1 MECRLLID
9 ELPEEKAI
17 DALDFP
23 QDSEPYEEAENS
35 HELSPFL
42 ISDSIS
48 NSDQISA
55 YQSNSIHDKCMEIYL
70 RESCRYPLLTREEER
85 DLFAQMEE
93 GKEMVQRAIS
103 RTHLGS
109 NATTDELDKAVAEV
123 ESMAE
128 LQNGFGISD
137 KAEFNDIIDC
147 IRQGM
152 EIIGAARDRII
163 KANLRLVVSI
173 AKRYRG
179 ESSGLTAMDLIQEG
193 NIGLLQAVMKFEY
206 RKGYRFSTY
215 AVWWIRQ
222 AISRCIANKGGLIRL
237 PVHIVEGNNAFRRA
251 FAAKRLDSHPMEEE
265 VAEKL
270 QELFQM
276 SRHVIALET
285 PIGTGGN
292 CLADIIEGDST
303 ESVENAVTQNEIDE
317 GIDQVLSSLS
327 EREEQVIR
335 LRFGIDDGSPR
346 TLDQIG
352 VKLGVVRERVRQIE
366 EQALGKLRR
375 SARLQKLVGV
385 I

>member
-9 ELPEEKAI
+9 ELSEEKAL
-17 DALDFP
+17 DTLDFP
-23 QDSEPYEEAENS
+23 QDSEPYEE
-35 HELSPFL
+35 SPFL
-42 ISDSIS
+42 ISDSTS
-48 NSDQISA
+48 NPDQTSA
-55 YQSNSIHDKCMEIYL
+55 YRSSSIHDKCMEIYL
-70 RESCRYPLLTREEER
+70 RESCKYPLLTREEER
-85 DLFAQMEE
+85 DLFVQMEE
-93 GKEMVQRAIS
+93 GKKTFQKAIS
-103 RTHLGS
+103 WTHLGS
-109 NATTDELDKAVAEV
+109 SLTADELAKAVAEV

-128 LQNGFGISD
+128 LQNKLGIPD
-137 KAEFNDIIDC
+137 KAEFNNVIDC

-152 EIIGAARDRII
+152 EIIDAARDRII

-179 ESSGLTAMDLIQEG
+179 ESYGLTAMDLIQEG
-193 NIGLLQAVMKFEY
+193 NIGLLQAVRKFEY

-237 PVHIVEGNNAFRRA
+237 PVHIIEGNNALRRG
-251 FAAKRLDSHPMEEE
+251 FAPKRLGSHPVEEE
-265 VAEKL
+265 TAEKL
-270 QELFQM
+270 RELFQM
-276 SRHVIALET
+276 SRHVISLET
-285 PIGTGGN
+285 SLGTGSN
-292 CLADIIEGDST
+292 CLADIIESDGT
-303 ESVENAVTQNEIDE
+303 ASVEDVATQNEIDE

-335 LRFGIDDGSPR
+335 LRFGIDDGNPR

-352 VKLGVVRERVRQIE
+352 AKLGVVRERVRQIE

-375 SARLQKLVGV
+375 STRLQNLVGV